1 MKRLVTFTG
10 IFAVLGLAISPAFA
24 SDTQYPLTLNNCG
37 VDVTFDK
44 APERAVGIG
53 QASAEIMLLLGLE
66 DQMVGTAFW
75 PNQVLPQLAEANAKV
90 EVLTV
95 EFPTFE
101 SILAKEPD
109 LVTAALP
116 SLIGPSSRVATRED
130 FDSVGVATYLSPNTC
145 VAEGAAKDKFGYGS
159 RDQLWSMDGLY
170 QEIDEIAQIFDVN
183 DRGQALIEDLEQRE
197 AALRAATPEGDEP
210 LSFVFWFSSPSP
222 SADAYL
228 GGKNGAS
235 GFIADVLGGT
245 NAIDSDAEWPALG
258 WESIIAADPDVIV
271 VARVD
276 RNRWDLDNSDAKIE
290 FLNSDPAT
298 REMKAVKNGAIVVMD
313 GHAMDPTVRTIFG
326 AEEVAEQ
333 LKVLGLR

>member
-1 MKRLVTFTG
+1 MKRLFAFTG
-10 IFAVLGLAISPAFA
+10 LCAMLGLVSNSAFA
-24 SDTQYPLTLNNCG
+24 DATQYPLTLDNCG
-37 VDVTFDK
+37 AEVTFDQ
-44 APERAVGIG
+44 APERAVGLG

-66 DQMVGTAFW
+66 DKMVGTAFW
-75 PNQVLPQLAEANAKV
+75 PNSVLPQLAEANAKV

-130 FDSVGVATYLSPNTC
+130 FDNVGVATYLSPNTC
-145 VAEGAAKDKFGYGS
+145 VSEGMAKDKFGYGS
-159 RDQLWSMDGLY
+159 RAQLWSMDALY
-170 QEIDEIAQIFDVN
+170 QEIEELARIFDVN

-197 AALRAATPEGDEP
+197 AALRAETPEGGEP

-245 NAIDSDAEWPALG
+245 NAIDSEAEWPALG
-258 WESIIAADPDVIV
+258 WEGIIAADPDVIV

-276 RNRWDLDNSDAKIE
+276 RNRWELDKVEAKIE
-290 FLNSDPAT
+290 YLNSDSAT
-298 REMKAVKNGAIVVMD
+298 REMRAVKNGAIVVMD

-333 LKVLGLR
+333 LEALGLR